1 MATEMNDRSPAEY
14 PQTSQHDPLG
24 QPPSSAPANPSKSGM
39 SAGLIG
45 LALLPLVLLAGLVY
59 LLVETGGGLLPS
71 DAPPVEE
78 LTIDRI
84 ALPAEGEMIVH
95 VTNGGPS
102 PVTVA
107 QVLVDDAYWN
117 FEIEPANLIPRLSTA
132 EIRIPYPWVATE
144 PHEVVLLTSTGVT
157 FASAVE
163 VSLAQPTNDL
173 DNILRF
179 LLLGFYVGVV
189 PVGLGL
195 LWYPVVKRS
204 GKGTLVF
211 VMSLTLGLLLFLLLD
226 TLFEALEVG
235 EALPEGFHAKSLIWL
250 IFLLTIVFIEAVG
263 TIGRGREGM
272 SPMGLA
278 GLIAFG
284 IGLHNFGEGLAIGSA
299 YTLGEIALGAFL
311 VVGFTLHNVTE
322 GLAIAAPL
330 TQGKPRLRDF
340 LALGILAGA
349 PAMLGTWIGAY
360 AYSATAAALF
370 LAVGAGAIGQV
381 IYRVGLFTLNA
392 AKGDDERRLG
402 WLALGGL
409 VAGVVIMYGTALFI
423 AA

>member
-1 MATEMNDRSPAEY
+1 MSPR
-14 PQTSQHDPLG
+14 
-24 QPPSSAPANPSKSGM
+24 
-39 SAGLIG
+39 LIA
-45 LALLPLVLLAGLVY
+45 LALLPLVLLAGLVF
-59 LLVETGGGLLPS
+59 LLIQTGDGLLPS
-71 DAPPVEE
+71 HGADVPAVED

-84 ALPAEGEMIVH
+84 ALPEEGMMIVH

-102 PVTVA
+102 EVTVA

-117 FEIEPANLIPRLSTA
+117 FEIEPAATIPRLSTA
-132 EIRIPYPWVATE
+132 KIRIPYPWVATE
-144 PHEVVLLTSTGVT
+144 PHEVVLLTATGLT
-157 FASAVE
+157 FAGAVE
-163 VSLAQPTNDL
+163 VSLVQPTNDL

-211 VMSLTLGLLLFLLLD
+211 VMSLTVGLLLFLLFD
-226 TLFEALEVG
+226 TLFEALEVA
-235 EALPEGFHAKSLIWL
+235 EALPAGFHAKSLIWL
-250 IFLLTIVFIEAVG
+250 IFLVTIVLIEGVG
-263 TIGRGREGM
+263 TIGRGREGL
-272 SPMGLA
+272 SPMALA
-278 GLIAFG
+278 VLIAFG

-311 VVGFTLHNVTE
+311 VIGFTMHNVTE

-330 TQGKPRLRDF
+330 TQAQPRLRDF
-340 LALGILAGA
+340 LGLGLLAGA

-360 AYSATAAALF
+360 AYSNTAAAIF

-381 IYRVGLFTLNA
+381 VYRVGLYTLNA
-392 AKGDDERRLG
+392 AKGDDRASLG
-402 WLALGGL
+402 WLAVAGL
-409 VAGVVIMYGTALFI
+409 VAGIVIMYGTALFV